1 MADTVASLCCQGQNT
16 PLTWV
21 TLFQRTFVVLPD
33 SVLLAMHGQITPL
46 TWVTLFQRT
55 FDVMAD
61 SVLV

>member
-33 SVLLAMHGQITPL
+33 SVLLAM
-46 TWVTLFQRT
+46 
-55 FDVMAD
+55 DK
-61 SVLV
+61 LVNYPIDMGDIISKNV